1 MLNLWSLVINK
12 WGLDLI
18 IYILFIITIFFS
30 ISILI
35 QKNAVVSIIY
45 FMLVYVSTSLYLYYN
60 GYYGMPLLLILIY
73 VGAIAILF
81 LFILTLINVKEQES
95 DYTSYNN
102 NNILILINLL
112 LLLLIS
118 YNSII
123 KYTGSNFNI
132 LDSLASQSGNGLDI
146 NIING
151 LNIITNLYNLYL
163 NTSIIDYPISTS
175 SEVIIIGQTMYT
187 TYALLLLILAV
198 ILVLSI
204 IAAIAILYNSYKR
217 PSDEDT
223 GIQSH

>member
-1 MLNLWSLVINK
+1 
-12 WGLDLI
+12 
-18 IYILFIITIFFS
+18 
-30 ISILI
+30 
-35 QKNAVVSIIY
+35 
-45 FMLVYVSTSLYLYYN
+45 
-60 GYYGMPLLLILIY
+60 MPLLLILIY

-95 DYTSYNN
+95 DYISYNN

-146 NIING
+146 NIINE
-151 LNIITNLYNLYL
+151 LNI
-163 NTSIIDYPISTS
+163 
-175 SEVIIIGQTMYT
+175 
-187 TYALLLLILAV
+187 
-198 ILVLSI
+198 
-204 IAAIAILYNSYKR
+204 IAILYNSYKR